1 MNIIKLST
9 LIFLVACGVSEHSSR
24 VNFVSVKNPI
34 GQETKLVL
42 ADLDTDITIHTPSEK
57 ERSFLA
63 QMPGAII
70 KNNELLLK
78 AGSGIVA
85 LTCET
90 SEDLSS
96 LTQLSQFKVS
106 TSSKSEEC
114 SIIDSNFNGALL
126 LKGFGTGIKES
137 LEKKEDRDSD
147 LRNTVAGPAALT
159 ASGIILTL
167 VAWATLKPQLDLMS
181 DFVKDF
187 SGGIITAGAG
197 VASAASEIART
208 ADILKTAGDGF
219 IANTASTVTSVF
231 AAFIE
236 AQQVAAQIKVTTQNT
251 VAQSQSDLLD
261 KYLAV
266 AKETN
271 EMYLRTVNETGTLDQ
286 KQKQQQKDFNDGLN
300 RGLDNDIAYNIW
312 IEEINWVKTQL
323 DSINDSEIKERLTV
337 RLHNLQNGN
346 TYSVLINRQKKEIA
360 EAKAQELKAAQKVRQ
375 EEELKATQKAAFDFI
390 KGLVNDKVEEA
401 NSNFNKAVNRQTVD
415 AEELIR
421 SAEHLNQ
428 STKRLSEEFQKVVEK
443 ALEDAPQAKKS
454 SSIFTLPVLILAGS
468 AFLSVSVGLPAY
480 FNQVES
486 KKFISTVMDNTNESL
501 QAALE
506 EIKNDDN
513 LRSEFKDAFGDD
525 RRTKLSAL
533 FRDRFIK
540 KFNQSQVVFSA
551 DLKGVNT
558 FLPGSSTRYLSA
570 VRMVPER
577 GEGNA
582 IEFVAVPK

>member
-70 KNNELLLK
+70 QNHELLLK

-187 SGGIITAGAG
+187 SGGIVTAGAG

-208 ADILKTAGDGF
+208 ADILKTAADGVV
-219 IANTASTVTSVF
+219 ANTASTVTSVF

-251 VAQSQSDLLD
+251 VAQSQSELLD

-266 AKETN
+266 AQETN

-286 KQKQQQKDFNDGLN
+286 KQKQQQKDLDDRLNNGLN
-300 RGLDNDIAYNIW
+300 NDVAYTAWLTQINWIKEQLKHSDLETKDKLNERLISLQKDTEYSAFVERQQKE
-312 IEEINWVKTQL
+312 IEEVKSQ
-323 DSINDSEIKERLTV
+323 ER
-337 RLHNLQNGN
+337 
-346 TYSVLINRQKKEIA
+346 
-360 EAKAQELKAAQKVRQ
+360 KAAQKAQQ
-375 EEELKATQKAAFDFI
+375 EEELKATQKKAFDFI
-390 KGLVNDKVEEA
+390 KSLVDENVNEA
-401 NSNFNKAVNRQTVD
+401 DRNFNRAVNRKTVD

-428 STKRLSEEFQKVVEK
+428 STKKLSKEFQQVVEK

-486 KKFISTVMDNTNESL
+486 KKFISTVMDNTNEAL

-506 EIKNDDN
+506 EIKNDDD
-513 LRSEFKDAFGDD
+513 LRAEFKDAFGDD

-533 FRDRFIK
+533 IRNRFIK
-540 KFNQSQVVFSA
+540 KFNQSQVIFSA
-551 DLKGVNT
+551 DMKGVNT